1 MEQNLTWIERQI
13 FELSY
18 YVGCRKFS
26 RESEIKLYDIQKIRK
41 KAKQL
46 GLIPNVDI
54 NKKYSFTEEERYN
67 LFVELE
73 EQGFFDNTKQ

>member
-18 YVGCRKFS
+18 SVGCRKFS

-46 GLIPNVDI
+46 GLMPNVDI

>member
-1 MEQNLTWIERQI
+1 MHQNLTWIERQI

-18 YVGCRKFS
+18 AVGCRKFS
-26 RESEIKLYDIQKIRK
+26 RESEIKLNDIQKIRK

-46 GLIPNVDI
+46 GISPNVDV
-54 NKKYSFTEEERYN
+54 NKKYSFTKDERYN

-73 EQGFFDNTKQ
+73 EQGFFDNLK